1 MAAVLVVATA
11 FWWLTEKSLR
21 HDLEEGESMLDTDLG
36 IVGFSSPGGK
46 KGFPYREGHV
56 ATLKSICG
64 NFFLDVGWVL
74 ECIFYISFEA
84 VH

>member
-1 MAAVLVVATA
+1 
-11 FWWLTEKSLR
+11 
-21 HDLEEGESMLDTDLG
+21 MLDTDLG

-46 KGFPYREGHV
+46 KGFQYRERHV